1 MVGAS
6 YAAVPLY
13 RAFCGATGFAGIP
26 MTEKSRMDPVK
37 LVPTSSE
44 RRITVHFNASTSDV
58 LPWDFKPA
66 QTTVTVRPGETAL
79 AFYTAKNWGDE
90 DIVGISTYNVGPPCP
105 VTIRTRRQM
114 LTLIFLDQL

>member
-26 MTEKSRMDPVK
+26 VTEKSRMDPVK
-37 LVPTSSE
+37 LVPTSSD

-90 DIVGISTYNVGPPCP
+90 DIVGISTYNVRIASSCGPSHNP
-105 VTIRTRRQM
+105 RWG
-114 LTLIFLDQL
+114 